1 LTSATLQRFHAE
13 STCADAHCLGQRLTY
28 GLNTAGAAFLTSLEQ
43 SIRKHPKRVAAA
55 VAAVLL
61 TGGGG
66 AYAVASF
73 GPDPADLPMV
83 TITENVPSLAADIE
97 LASLDDIHGFS
108 LYRSDVTRSN
118 DTPEALLQRLGI
130 ADPGA
135 SDFLRKDGLSQRNL
149 LGRTGRVLSAEASN
163 DPATTTCS
171 RA

>member
-1 LTSATLQRFHAE
+1 LTSATLQRFPAE

-118 DTPEALLQRLGI
+118 DTPEALLQRLASPIRALRTSCAKMGCRS
-130 ADPGA
+130 ATCWGA
-135 SDFLRKDGLSQRNL
+135 PAACSRPR
-149 LGRTGRVLSAEASN
+149 
-163 DPATTTCS
+163 PATTTCS